1 MDRIGTCSRSL
12 VVILA
17 VVTTFTLLP
26 GSAFAAAP
34 CQMELASTP
43 GARANLWQEAL
54 ESFTAERPNLTAE
67 QAQFLRQAVSLGDEI
82 ATLKQDA
89 LEQAAFARKATRF
102 MERARELFS
111 NNELGQLFTGMGQ
124 TQVWL
129 AEMTAATAFCNCS
142 GIGACQFSGGPSG
155 DCKAGCESWDSDGVR
170 YDGLCS
176 RATDIE

>member
-1 MDRIGTCSRSL
+1 MDQMRSRSF
-12 VVILA
+12 VAALA
-17 VVTTFTLLP
+17 VVSVVTLLP

-43 GARANLWQEAL
+43 AARANLWQEAL
-54 ESFTAERPNLTAE
+54 ENFTAERPNLTAE
-67 QAQFLRQAVSLGDEI
+67 QAQFLAQAVSLGDEI

-89 LEQAAFARKATRF
+89 REQAAFARKAARF

-111 NNELGQLFTGMGQ
+111 NNELGELFTDMGQ

-129 AEMTAATAFCNCS
+129 AQMAAAPAYCNCS
-142 GIGACQFSGGPSG
+142 GIGSCQFSGGPSG
-155 DCKAGCESWDSDGVR
+155 NCAAGCQSWDGNGTR

-176 RATDIE
+176 PNAAQ